1 MHHHHAT
8 TTTALPL
15 AHLVRSHTRHS
26 SRTHALR
33 PAVDAAEEAV
43 ARGQGASCRCGP
55 ASAIG
60 HGGLAPDVAR
70 PEIKRTEVLPLLGR
84 PAPTAGVKFVALAT
98 PCLRPPAACSKTEAA
113 S

>member
-70 PEIKRTEVLPLLGR
+70 PEIKRPEVLGR